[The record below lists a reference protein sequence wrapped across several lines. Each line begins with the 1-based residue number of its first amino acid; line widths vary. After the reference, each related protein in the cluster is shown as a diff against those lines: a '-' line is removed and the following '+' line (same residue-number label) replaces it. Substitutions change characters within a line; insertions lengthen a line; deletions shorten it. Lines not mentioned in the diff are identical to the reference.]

1 MSDYV
6 LMSSDVKEI
15 VCYFSLSVLCFIC
28 GLNFSRIKEPSCYA
42 FYVCAVASFILALV
56 FFYFVRF
63 RGLIDSG
70 NV

>member
-15 VCYFSLSVLCFIC
+15 VFYFSLSVLCFVC
-28 GLNFSRIKEPSCYA
+28 GLNFSRIKEPGCYA

-56 FFYFVRF
+56 FFILYAL
-63 RGLIDSG
+63 GG
-70 NV
+70 